1 MVGGDV
7 SLTTKGKGGN
17 AKLKPKPKSGD
28 GNRNGDEDGCDGEFA
43 IENTK
48 NSRSTYK
55 NCGETITKGEVGDY
69 KSLLSYT
76 FFFARF
82 FAC

>member
-1 MVGGDV
+1 MGGDV

-28 GNRNGDEDGCDGEFA
+28 ENGSGDEGGGDGEFV

-48 NSRSTYK
+48 SLRSTYK
-55 NCGETITKGEVGDY
+55 NCGEKITKGEVGDY

-76 FFFARF
+76 FFNARF